1 MSQIPRKGRP
11 SACELPEACHGNNP
25 GRLQLT
31 DLAERCERQAK
42 ELELQNLPAEED
54 GTATAG
60 DRE

>member
-1 MSQIPRKGRP
+1 
-11 SACELPEACHGNNP
+11 
-25 GRLQLT
+25 
-31 DLAERCERQAK
+31 LAERCERQAK